1 MRLEAVRALAR
12 EGGIVADNMR
22 KIELVRILQRKEGHA
37 ECFGR
42 PGEDVCRQWNCL
54 WREDCLPA
62 RAKSIMREAHRNL
75 RITSEQY
82 FSG

>member
-12 EGGIVADNMR
+12 ESGIVADNMR
-22 KIELVRILQRKEGHA
+22 KAELVQTLQRTEGHA
-37 ECFGR
+37 ECFGL
-42 PGEDVCRQWNCL
+42 PGKGVCREWDCL

-62 RAKSIMREAHRNL
+62 RCEG
-75 RITSEQY
+75 SEQY